1 MRSKGVSIVK
11 QKKTSEGRALW
22 YPSMWR
28 SANEEKPR
36 IYKRWSARKRESKES
51 SITKQNEVSVPMSK
65 IRSWN

>member
-28 SANEEKPR
+28 SANEEKPTEDIQEVVSEEER
-36 IYKRWSARKRESKES
+36 IKRE
-51 SITKQNEVSVPMSK
+51 
-65 IRSWN
+65 